1 MEVQAQKVGFA
12 LPRFSGIGP
21 KAFSGSVLLAAYLML
36 HKVAE
41 NKHLGGEQTGRTA
54 NGLFHN
60 LWSTSMSLSMSMLPM
75 ALVVIG
81 LQSVLVLNHQRNAK
95 AARFASAAL
104 LPSLTAAD
112 CEQLV
117 GDSYRSAGYTV
128 IENRG
133 HRSDGG
139 VDLVLHRGSEKLYAQ
154 CRYWKDET
162 VGHEIVIRLA
172 ATMRTQAA
180 TGGLVISSGRFTEE
194 ARACAAACA
203 VQLLDAGAVSRM
215 MQLTRDSTF

>member
-1 MEVQAQKVGFA
+1 MEVQAQKLGFA
-12 LPRFSGIGP
+12 LPRFSRIGP
-21 KAFSGSVLLAAYLML
+21 KAFSGSVVLAAYLMIN
-36 HKVAE
+36 KVAE
-41 NKHLGGEQTGRTA
+41 NKHLGGEQTGRA
-54 NGLFHN
+54 ADGVFHN
-60 LWSTSMSLSMSMLPM
+60 VWSTSISLLPM
-75 ALVVIG
+75 ALAIIG

-104 LPSLTAAD
+104 VPSLTAAD

-133 HRSDGG
+133 HKSDGG
-139 VDLVLHRGSEKLYAQ
+139 VDLVLHRGAEKLYAQ

-172 ATMRTQAA
+172 ATMRTQGA
-180 TGGLVISSGRFTEE
+180 TGGLVISSGQFTAE

-203 VQLLDAGAVSRM
+203 VQLLDAGAVSQM
-215 MQLTRDSTF
+215 MQLTRD